1 MPQEKIIKI
10 GVDAKD
16 GIEQVDKLK
25 KGVKDTS
32 SAAEGSKGSFSKMKS
47 GVQGLGVAFKAL
59 GIGLIVAAFVKLKD
73 LFSGNIETARHFER
87 AAAKLGAAFDVVR
100 DRLEPL
106 FMGLMKAFTEPQE
119 AIKSLWSALKTN
131 ILNRIEG
138 LIMQFKALGKVIKG
152 VFTLDMEMIKEG
164 ATEAGDAFVQMATG
178 MDEAQRESF
187 KEGFR
192 SITKEIREE
201 TKAVDGL
208 TVALQRVR
216 DSERDMLLVRAK
228 ANKIIAES
236 RLLAE
241 DDTKS
246 MKERLEALTAAV
258 AEEKRVADIEM
269 AIQRDKVNALQGIID
284 LGKSS
289 EEDIQKLAEERA
301 RLIELQT
308 ASVLKQKRVAAEIG
322 SFTNQIAKEEER
334 VEKERLTR
342 IDLITK
348 AKELNLEVT
357 EELTNKEIA
366 ALIKAEEKR
375 LEIERKAIETQKRLD
390 EKAAADAIA
399 LKEKEEAEKLAIQ
412 KARIEA
418 SKALTIGAT
427 QNILST
433 VGRLAGEGTKTAKA
447 AALAGILIDTAK
459 GISGAIAAGAGVPF
473 PANLGAIATG
483 VASVLAGIA
492 NAKGIF
498 AKVGGGDDNVDTPT
512 SVDTGSAGAGGMG
525 ALIPNIENIEQPTL
539 GGTDQASIQAYVIE
553 NDISNAQAL
562 QQELD
567 TQATL

>member
-1 MPQEKIIKI
+1 
-10 GVDAKD
+10 
-16 GIEQVDKLK
+16 
-25 KGVKDTS
+25 
-32 SAAEGSKGSFSKMKS
+32 MKS

-131 ILNRIEG
+131 ILNRREG

-152 VFTLDMEMIKEG
+152 VFTLDMEMIKDG

-512 SVDTGSAGAGGMG
+512 SIDTGSAGAGGMG